1 MTDRTPQHVAIIM
14 DGNGRWAQAQGK
26 PRTWGHQAGV
36 KAVKAVIQA
45 AIESNVPYLTMFV
58 FSQDN
63 WARPKAEVNFLMKL
77 LTQSIERERD
87 FFMKQNV
94 RFRLLGD
101 MANVEPPLAA
111 KLMDLVSATEH
122 HQGLTLVFAFNYT
135 GQWDITQAC
144 QRLVDDAV
152 AGRMTADAV
161 NQGVV
166 SRCLMTGEYP
176 DLDLLIRTSGEM
188 RLSNFLLWSAAYAEL
203 YFSDK
208 FWPDFTADDFKEAL
222 QVFAKRERRFGG
234 LLVQAEP

>member
-36 KAVKAVIQA
+36 KAVRAVIQA
-45 AIESNVPYLTMFV
+45 AIECQLPCLTMFV

-63 WARPKAEVNFLMKL
+63 WARPEAEVNFLMKL
-77 LTQSIERERD
+77 LGQSIERERD

-101 MANVEPPLAA
+101 LSKVDPKLARQ
-111 KLMDLVSATEH
+111 LMDLVEATASH
-122 HQGLTLVFAFNYT
+122 DGLHLVFAFNYS

-144 QRLVDDAV
+144 QRIAKDTASGTLKPEAVDQITV
-152 AGRMTADAV
+152 SRYLMTAD
-161 NQGVV
+161 
-166 SRCLMTGEYP
+166 YP

-188 RLSNFLLWSAAYAEL
+188 RLSNFLLWPAAYAEL
-203 YFSDK
+203 YFSEK
-208 FWPDFTADDFKEAL
+208 YWPDFSAEDFKEAL
-222 QVFAKRERRFGG
+222 KVFAERDRRFGA
-234 LLVQAEP
+234 LTAQAIP